1 MSLWFITQSIHRY
14 VLASDISADMDHLI
28 LNQSVEMTIT
38 PGGVHSRSFKNIKP
52 CTHVIGLQPADD
64 LLLRWCAETVDHSH
78 AQGHLLKQAHLLAME
93 GDPVGSPILE
103 HSA

>member
-1 MSLWFITQSIHRY
+1 
-14 VLASDISADMDHLI
+14 MDH
-28 LNQSVEMTIT
+28 SAFDERTEMAIT
-38 PGGVHSRSFKNIKP
+38 PGVHPCSFNDIKP

-64 LLLRWCAETVDHSH
+64 LLLRWCTEHVDYSH

-103 HSA
+103 HVSDPKDCEIIL